1 MKLKTRKMAEKNY
14 NKYYSDVA
22 VLGDRL
28 YVNVEIEGRRRVIKF
43 ANVEEMKKFGEILIE
58 LATNINKK

>member
-1 MKLKTRKMAEKNY
+1 MKLKIRKMAEKNY

>member
-1 MKLKTRKMAEKNY
+1 MAEKND
-14 NKYYSDVA
+14 NNVEFLLA
-22 VLGDRL
+22 DRL

-43 ANVEEMKKFGEILIE
+43 LNVEEMKKFGEILIE